1 MKSSVMSARMFK
13 KTTTTMSQSVSS
25 GGSAAAS
32 PARSRSPSS
41 PARTSRLEEKQQ
53 LAGLN
58 DRLAAYI
65 EKVRSLEAENN
76 RLTLQVRTSRE
87 EVTREVSSIKS
98 LYENELADARR
109 LLDETARERAK
120 LQIDLGNLKT
130 ERDDLSAK

>member
-1 MKSSVMSARMFK
+1 MSARMFK
-13 KTTTTMSQSVSS
+13 KTTTTMSVSS

-41 PARTSRLEEKQQ
+41 PARTTRLEEKQQ

-76 RLTLQVRTSRE
+76 RLSLQVRTSQ
-87 EVTREVSSIKS
+87 EVSTREVSNVKS
-98 LYENELADARR
+98 LYESELADARR

-130 ERDDLSAK
+130 ERDDLAAK

>member
-1 MKSSVMSARMFK
+1 MSARMFK
-13 KTTTTMSQSVSS
+13 KTTTTMSVSS

-32 PARSRSPSS
+32 PARSRSPVS
-41 PARTSRLEEKQQ
+41 PARTTRLEEKQQ

-65 EKVRSLEAENN
+65 EKVRSLEAENS
-76 RLTLQVRTSRE
+76 RLSLQVRSSQE
-87 EVTREVSSIKS
+87 VVTREVSNIKS
-98 LYENELADARR
+98 LYESELADARR

-130 ERDDLSAK
+130 ERDDYATK